1 MGAWSDLY
9 NLFAPAVG
17 DFLTFLQSIALIV
30 SAGMAVWY
38 KMREMIADV
47 QEDQMFSQKTKKVFI
62 ALVFIFI
69 VPTIIKIL
77 ENYFKH

>member
-9 NLFAPAVG
+9 NLFAPAVN

-30 SAGMAVWY
+30 AAGMAVWY

-69 VPTIIKIL
+69 VPTLIKIL
-77 ENYFKH
+77 QSYFK

>member
-9 NLFAPAVG
+9 NLFAPAVN

-30 SAGMAVWY
+30 AAGMAVWY

-69 VPTIIKIL
+69 VPTLIKIL
-77 ENYFKH
+77 QSYFN